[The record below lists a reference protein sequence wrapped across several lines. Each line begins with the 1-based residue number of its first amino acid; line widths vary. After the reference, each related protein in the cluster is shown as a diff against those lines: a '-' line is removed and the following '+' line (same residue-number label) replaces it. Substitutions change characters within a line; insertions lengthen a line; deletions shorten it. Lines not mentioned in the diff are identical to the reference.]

1 MMKLEKGVKLID
13 ATVEGNV
20 YLHENVNVWYGT
32 VIRSES
38 ERIEIGSDSNIQDLT
53 VIHTDVNYPV
63 NIGKRVTVG
72 HRAILH
78 GCIIEDEVMV
88 GMGAIVMNGAKIGTH
103 SIIGAGAL
111 IPEGKEIPPYS
122 IVVGMPGKVIH
133 QTSEKQVQLI
143 LDNAK
148 HYVELAREVHD

>member
-1 MMKLEKGVKLID
+1 MKLEKGVKLFD
-13 ATVEGNV
+13 ATVKGNV
-20 YLHENVNVWYGT
+20 YLHENVNVWYGA

-38 ERIEIGSDSNIQDLT
+38 EIIEIGDDSNIQDLT
-53 VIHTDVNYPV
+53 VIHTDVGYPV
-63 NIGKRVTVG
+63 KIGKRVTVG

-78 GCIIEDEVMV
+78 GCTIEDEVMI
-88 GMGAIVMNGAKIGTH
+88 GMGAIVMNGAKIGSH

-111 IPEGKEIPPYS
+111 IPEGKEIPPCS
-122 IVVGMPGKVIH
+122 IVVGMPGKIIH
-133 QTSEKQVQLI
+133 QTSEEQVQSI